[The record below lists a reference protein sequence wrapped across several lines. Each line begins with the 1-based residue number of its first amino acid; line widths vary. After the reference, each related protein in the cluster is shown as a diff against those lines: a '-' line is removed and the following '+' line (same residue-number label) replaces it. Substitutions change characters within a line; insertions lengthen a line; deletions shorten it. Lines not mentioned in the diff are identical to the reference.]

1 MTRPEETRLANDP
14 TLAGAVD
21 ANVDEEMALSLSD
34 RAYKKLEELI
44 VTLRV
49 APGTVLTESSLVKEL
64 TIGRT
69 PIREALQR
77 LAREGLVVILPRRG
91 ILVSE
96 INVGK
101 QLKLLEVRRVLE
113 RLMAV
118 AATERADDAERREF
132 LAIAEGMERASAE
145 NDDLTFMRY
154 DRHLNILLSKA
165 ARNEFASRAMGIMH
179 GLSRRF
185 WYVHYKEVADLPLCT
200 RLHADLARAIAAGD
214 TEAAG
219 SASVRLIDYIEEFT
233 RASLDAR
240 SIR

>member
-1 MTRPEETRLANDP
+1 MANNAILATADD
-14 TLAGAVD
+14 G
-21 ANVDEEMALSLSD
+21 NVDEETALSLSD

-49 APGTVLTESSLVKEL
+49 APGTVLTESSLAKEL
-64 TIGRT
+64 AIGRT

-113 RLMAV
+113 RLMA
-118 AATERADDAERREF
+118 AAAAERADEGERREF
-132 LAIAEGMERASAE
+132 LAIAEGMEKAAEE
-145 NDDLTFMRY
+145 NDDLTFMRH
-154 DRHLNILLSKA
+154 DRELNILVSKA

-185 WYVHYKEVADLPLCT
+185 WYVHYKEVADLPLCA
-200 RLHADLARAIAAGD
+200 RLHADLARAIAGGD
-214 TEAAG
+214 PEAAG
-219 SASVRLIDYIEEFT
+219 AASDQLIDYIEEFT

-240 SIR
+240 CVR

>member
-1 MTRPEETRLANDP
+1 VNDVTP
-14 TLAGAVD
+14 GEAVNENRGED
-21 ANVDEEMALSLSD
+21 MAVGLSD

-49 APGTVLTESSLVKEL
+49 APGTVLTESSLAKEL
-64 TIGRT
+64 AIGRT

-118 AATERADDAERREF
+118 AAAERSDEAERKAF
-132 LAIAEGMERASAE
+132 LAIAEGMEKAAAE

-154 DRHLNILLSKA
+154 DRRLNLLVSKA

-185 WYVHYKEVADLPLCT
+185 WYVHYKEVADLPLCA
-200 RLHADLARAIAAGD
+200 RLHADLARAIAVGD
-214 TEAAG
+214 AEAAG
-219 SASVRLIDYIEEFT
+219 EASDRLINYIEAFT
-233 RASLDAR
+233 RASLDAKGAG
-240 SIR
+240 